1 MHHKGG
7 KIVGRGAA
15 LAMLALSISAP
26 AIAQSAEERIE
37 QLERMVGEQD
47 ARIRELEALIRER
60 LGGIDQHDSA
70 AEGAIGTA
78 AAPPVGTQAP
88 SFEQTVSPEVASTRP
103 PLGGQGSPL
112 QISADAR
119 LRYEYN
125 WSDRDGRN
133 RGRGVFRARLGA
145 TYDVLDFLTAG
156 ARLVTGNPDD
166 PNSADLSLSNF
177 DDDLTVALDQAYI
190 RLNLGALTIDGGKIP
205 QVFQRTDLVWDG
217 DVNPEGFAARYHVP
231 ISDTA
236 SIEAR
241 ALYFL
246 IDEASTGPDS
256 DMIGGQLVL
265 NIAPA
270 PNLAINLAG
279 GYFDYS
285 LRSLAG
291 ADAGDFRSNL
301 QTPGGRY
308 LSDFNLINLLGSITW
323 SGFGDAW
330 PLRVA
335 GDYVHNGGA
344 ATDADSGYALYANLG
359 RASVPG
365 DWRFGYTYASVG
377 TDAVLAAFSNDNLAI
392 ATNYQLHG
400 LTVDFVPLDH
410 IVLNATFYHYRPRN
424 PVDAGANDPAD
435 WLNRLRFN
443 FLVRY

>member
-1 MHHKGG
+1 M
-7 KIVGRGAA
+7 VARGAA
-15 LAMLALSISAP
+15 LAMLALSMSAP
-26 AIAQSAEERIE
+26 AVAQTADERIE
-37 QLERMVGEQD
+37 QLERTVGEQD

-60 LGGIDQHDSA
+60 LGGIGQDSSA
-70 AEGAIGTA
+70 AEVTSGA
-78 AAPPVGTQAP
+78 AAASPVNAQAP
-88 SFEQTVSPEVASTRP
+88 DFERTAPQEVASTRP
-103 PLGGQGSPL
+103 PLGGDGSPL

-145 TYDVLDFLTAG
+145 TYDVLDFLTVG
-156 ARLVTGNPDD
+156 ARLVTGDPDD

-190 RLNLGALTIDGGKIP
+190 RLNFGALTINGGKIP

-217 DVNPEGFAARYHVP
+217 DVNPEGFAARYHLP

-246 IDEASTGPDS
+246 IDEASAGPDS
-256 DMIGGQLVL
+256 DMIGGQIALD
-265 NIAPA
+265 IAPA
-270 PNLAINLAG
+270 PDLAINLAG
-279 GYFDYS
+279 GYFNYS

-291 ADAGDFRSNL
+291 ADAGDFRGNL

-308 LSDFNLINLLGSITW
+308 LSDFDLINLLGSVTW
-323 SGFGDAW
+323 SGLGEAW
-330 PLRVA
+330 PLRIA
-335 GDYVHNGGA
+335 GDYIHNNGA
-344 ATDADSGYALYANLG
+344 ATDADSGYALYASLG

-365 DWRFGYTYASVG
+365 DWRFGYTYTSVG

-424 PVDAGANDPAD
+424 AIDAGANDPTD